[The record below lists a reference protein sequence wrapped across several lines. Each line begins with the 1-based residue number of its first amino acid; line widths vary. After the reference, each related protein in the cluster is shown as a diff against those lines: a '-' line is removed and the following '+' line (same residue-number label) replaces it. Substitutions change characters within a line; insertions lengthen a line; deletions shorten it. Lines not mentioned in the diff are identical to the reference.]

1 MSSVGRLQG
10 GLQLDFLLLFY
21 DVVCLHGKETM
32 LTSILPLSVN
42 VMFMGDLLILQ
53 SNY

>member
-1 MSSVGRLQG
+1 MSSAGRLQG
-10 GLQLDFLLLFY
+10 GLWLDFLLLFY
-21 DVVCLHGKETM
+21 DVMCLHGKETT